1 MALTTIAAGVLLWNQ
16 LLVRQYQSGMLD
28 PAATVS
34 FGQIV
39 RQQSELATRRPFV
52 YPFALPANAWFAW
65 RTGLGIDRY
74 DLLGAE
80 RFASTIDVSM
90 SAASGRYLVEGWTPR
105 VSDAFGDLRW
115 IEGERAELIVPLGDT
130 SGRDTVI
137 IVRARTRLLDPPD
150 VVTLAV
156 IVNGR
161 EVGTITPETRAA
173 SDTTIP
179 LPAAS
184 SVLVNGFNR
193 IALERRSGTAP
204 VGVYEVAV
212 R

>member
-1 MALTTIAAGVLLWNQ
+1 MDLENERRSSPRLQQRN
-16 LLVRQYQSGMLD
+16 RDPQS
-28 PAATVS
+28 
-34 FGQIV
+34 
-39 RQQSELATRRPFV
+39 R
-52 YPFALPANAWFAW
+52 
-65 RTGLGIDRY
+65 
-74 DLLGAE
+74 
-80 RFASTIDVSM
+80 
-90 SAASGRYLVEGWTPR
+90 
-105 VSDAFGDLRW
+105 
-115 IEGERAELIVPLGDT
+115 IENI
-130 SGRDTVI
+130 VI